1 MDGSWKDCAN
11 IQQKPRSAN
20 MASKQPEKIP
30 ALQMQSAEESPGTH
44 YTVSMYQYAGL
55 NIIDLYTYLVF

>member
-1 MDGSWKDCAN
+1 
-11 IQQKPRSAN
+11 